1 MQLVLKNKELTSI
14 IKLLNVTT
22 AKGRSARAVARFRKI
37 MMDKLNVYHE
47 EEIGMFKEY
56 CKLNEDGEV
65 IVSDGT
71 VTFLK
76 GEKDNCLQAQEELIN
91 EENIVDLTEFEPF
104 IEFLMSALE
113 NSESNLNISEM
124 DTLDNLL
131 TKLEELRKEDEN
143 VSSN

>member
-22 AKGRSARAVARFRKI
+22 AKGRDARAVARFRKI

-47 EEIGMFKEY
+47 EEMAMFKEY
-56 CKLNEDGEV
+56 CELNEDGEV

-71 VTFLK
+71 VTFLDGK
-76 GEKDNCLQAQEELIN
+76 RDDCLQAQEELIN

-131 TKLEELRKEDEN
+131 TKLEELRKEDEHVN
-143 VSSN
+143 SN